1 VVLNP
6 RTQQALDQVVDGRTA
21 GPLLFKINYC
31 SMGGDSGGP
40 VYASNTA
47 YGIHQGGA
55 SLCGSV
61 YQGIVAAQNG
71 MNVDVI
77 LAP

>member
-1 VVLNP
+1 
-6 RTQQALDQVVDGRTA
+6 
-21 GPLLFKINYC
+21 
-31 SMGGDSGGP
+31 MGGDSGAP

-47 YGIHQGGA
+47 YGIHHGSS
-55 SLCGSV
+55 SLCSTW

-71 MNVDVI
+71 MNVDII

>member
-1 VVLNP
+1 VTHINQGYTDREGWSYTGLAK
-6 RTQQALDQVVDGRTA
+6 T
-21 GPLLFKINYC
+21 NYC
-31 SMGGDSGGP
+31 GMGGDSGGP

-71 MNVDVI
+71 MNVDII